1 MFTNVID
8 VMLKFVLDEL
18 GWLFIFMI
26 IQFFE
31 LRKCILF
38 TICVKLVYENV
49 PLITV
54 EYNVFYSYLT
64 PNYS

>member
-26 IQFFE
+26 IQLFE

-38 TICVKLVYENV
+38 TICVKLVYGNV
-49 PLITV
+49 TLITV